1 MSEFSSLNGYD
12 VCDDTARETLGRKAA
27 YASSST
33 AAATAAKTAST
44 SGEDFT
50 LESGASVIVKFT
62 NGNTASNPTL
72 NVDNTGAK
80 AIYMNGAAID
90 TDLEENG
97 TYQFVYNGTQF
108 DLVGGA
114 GSGGGTTIV
123 QIPSVIVGTYT
134 YDGTAQGPT
143 VTGLDSEH
151 VTLTD
156 ATKINAGT
164 YTLTA
169 ALTDPTKMV
178 WSDMTTANKTWQYTI
193 DKATGTL
200 TLSKSSVTLNPST
213 LSDTVAATVVGGGTL
228 SAVSSDTSV
237 ATVSVSGDTITINSV
252 SSTSGTANITVSVS
266 ETANYTAPSD
276 ETIAVTAQF
285 VTIYGVQ
292 WDGSSTTVWSRTDAS
307 ALFTNPT
314 PAVNNGNGSSPFD
327 TLMPWSGMERVTDAE
342 GGTLVKI
349 PKFYYKWT
357 VSGASLKLQI
367 ADGPA
372 TGFSVAPAFMDRGD
386 GAGERDLVYVGAY
399 HCASTFKS
407 TTGVKPHAN
416 ITRDA
421 FRTGI
426 SNLGTKIWQ
435 WDYAMLETIWML
447 YLVEYADWNS
457 QAVIGYGCGN
467 NSETENMGSTD
478 AMTYHTGTNAA
489 NRTTY
494 GHVRYRYIEDLWGN
508 VYDWCDGIY
517 FSGADVY
524 AIKNPASFSDTTGG
538 TKVGTRLTSSNYISA
553 FAKSSATGFDWFIY
567 PSAVAGT
574 ESTYVCDY
582 CYYGASGVVLFVGG
596 SYGQNQGRGLFCL
609 YGNNAAS
616 YAGASI
622 GSRLMKLP

>member
-1 MSEFSSLNGYD
+1 MSEFSSFNGYD
-12 VCDDTARETLGRKAA
+12 VCDDTARASLGRKAA

-44 SGEDFT
+44 SGGDFT
-50 LESGASVIVKFT
+50 LESGASVIVKFA

-123 QIPSVIVGTYT
+123 QIPSVVVGTYT

-143 VTGLDSEH
+143 VSGLDTEH
-151 VTLTD
+151 VTITD

-169 ALTDPTKMV
+169 ALNDPTKMV

-193 DKATGTL
+193 DKANQTI
-200 TLSKSSVTLNPST
+200 TLSKSSVSLNAST
-213 LSDTVAATVVGGGTL
+213 MSDTVTATLTGGGTL
-228 SAVSSDTSV
+228 SVQSSDTSV
-237 ATVSVSGDTITINSV
+237 ATASISNGTITIEAQATGSATITV
-252 SSTSGTANITVSVS
+252 TASGTS
-266 ETANYTAPSD
+266 NYNEAT
-276 ETIAVTAQF
+276 ETISATVQLTS
-285 VTIYGVQ
+285 IYGVQ

-327 TLMPWSGMERVTDAE
+327 TLMPWSGMERVTDSE

-357 VSGASLKLQI
+357 VSGSSLKLQI
-367 ADGPA
+367 ADGPS

-426 SNLGTKIWQ
+426 SNLGSKIWQ
-435 WDYAMLETIWML
+435 WDYAMLVTIWML

-467 NSETENMGSTD
+467 NSGTENMGSTD

-494 GHVRYRYIEDLWGN
+494 GHVRYRWIEDLWGN

-517 FSGADVY
+517 FSGEDVY

-538 TKVGTRLTSSNYISA
+538 TKVGTRPTSSNYISA
-553 FAKSSATGFDWFIY
+553 FAKSSASGFDWFIY
-567 PSAVAGT
+567 PSAVSGT

-582 CYYGASGVVLFVGG
+582 CDYYASGVVLRVGG
-596 SYGQNQGRGLFCL
+596 NYGQYQDYGLFCL
-609 YGNNAAS
+609 DGSGAAS
-616 YAGASI
+616 HAPAYV
-622 GSRLMKLP
+622 GSRLQKLP